1 MKKGTAKTGRED
13 KETEEIPC
21 MVGLIRGKVQDSPAG
36 KRPKT
41 GASTGLRQLQKMEDK
56 TPMAVK
62 KGNFGQIGRRD

>member
-1 MKKGTAKTGRED
+1 
-13 KETEEIPC
+13 

-41 GASTGLRQLQKMEDK
+41 GASTGLRQLQKTEDK

-62 KGNFGQIGRRD
+62 KENFGQIGRRD